1 MFDVLSLRS
10 LYNFD
15 QIGKNQESYVWSEKQ
30 ANPDALATVRFI
42 FKNGNISYISSSLL
56 KEMQNAYRVNE
67 KGLLKLRK
75 ICDGILFLD
84 RGDEHYL
91 VVLEVKSGFKEV
103 KSKAILQIPAS
114 YVKIK
119 SILNDFSNYKDGDY
133 KELGLIISY
142 PYVKYA
148 PTDSENNHVV
158 IDNKLA
164 MIGDKNEIV
173 TSKYIKSLQNT
184 TVAEFDGHD
193 FEFDSLI
200 DVKPEL
206 FFDKLKVI
214 HNSVDNNCVNAVVDL
229 DKVIEK
235 L

>member
-10 LYNFD
+10 LYNVD
-15 QIGKNQESYVWSEKQ
+15 YIGKQRDSYIWSEKQ
-30 ANPDALATVRFI
+30 DNPDALATVSFI
-42 FKNGNISYISSSLL
+42 FKNGTISYISSNLL

-75 ICDGILFLD
+75 ICDGVLFLD
-84 RGDEHYL
+84 RDEEHYL
-91 VVLEVKSGFKEV
+91 IVLEVKSGFKDV
-103 KSKAILQIPAS
+103 KSKAILQIPTS

-119 SILNDFSNYKDGDY
+119 SILNDFLNYKDGEY

-148 PTDSENNHVV
+148 QTDSENNHVV

-173 TSKYIKSLQNT
+173 TSKYIKSLQNSGE
-184 TVAEFDGHD
+184 AIFDGHD
-193 FEFDSLI
+193 FEFDELKG
-200 DVKPEL
+200 VKP
-206 FFDKLKVI
+206 KLYFEKLRVK
-214 HNSVDNNCVNAVVDL
+214 HCPVEHKSVSVEIDL
-229 DKVIEK
+229 DGVVKS
-235 L
+235 